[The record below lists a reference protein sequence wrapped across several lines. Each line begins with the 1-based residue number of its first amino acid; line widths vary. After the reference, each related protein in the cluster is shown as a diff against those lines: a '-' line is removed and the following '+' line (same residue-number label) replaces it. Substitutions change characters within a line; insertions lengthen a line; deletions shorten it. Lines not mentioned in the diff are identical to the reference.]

1 MKIINPFN
9 KDKDKDKAQ
18 LWEMLVERDSLAFA
32 NQDWDMVK
40 DDFLVDHF
48 MGIHGNLKAI
58 QTSGRLVFQI

>member
-32 NQDWDMVK
+32 NQDWDC
-40 DDFLVDHF
+40 L
-48 MGIHGNLKAI
+48 LY
-58 QTSGRLVFQI
+58 TSDAADE